1 MIQIIT
7 YDTSKYKEYSEQ
19 KYKISALGEIQAL
32 DDFEI
37 CIIDLTNKDLW
48 SCNIGKPISVN
59 CYRDLLTIKE
69 AIINSNST
77 KIIIVLP
84 QNEKILYNQDYDWK
98 GHNGSK
104 RYFYSNEI
112 QLKDNKTNLIKIIND
127 NLFNIKE
134 IEILFEK
141 TKTNIINKNIDAD
154 FNFSNYEEENFEAV
168 TYSKNSNKI
177 TTIKKDKIF
186 ITTLKIL
193 DDVEKLK
200 IFIDSYC
207 NEEQE
212 KEDIPDWVKD
222 IKFYNDEELKK
233 SKNDN
238 LEKIQKL
245 KGENLK
251 LEEQINKNL
260 EYKSILYS
268 SGDELVKVVLEILD
282 EILEY
287 DSRDFVDEKREDFL
301 IKKEDITFI
310 GEIKGVSSAIAN
322 KNVSQLDVHV
332 QSYLDELQEDG
343 KEENVKGLLIV
354 NHQRNKPLEERQEV
368 HEHQKKLATR
378 NGSLIIETQTLLKI
392 FEKYK
397 QGKLTKEEC
406 KKLFIDNEGLLIIQ
420 K

>member
-7 YDTSKYKEYSEQ
+7 YDTIKYKEYSEQ

-48 SCNIGKPISVN
+48 NSNNDKPISVN

-77 KIIIVLP
+77 KIVMVLP
-84 QNEKILYNQDYDWK
+84 QNERISYNQTYEWV
-98 GHNGSK
+98 GSYK
-104 RYFYSNEI
+104 NYYYLNTI

-154 FNFSNYEEENFEAV
+154 FNFSNYEEEHFEAV

-193 DDVEKLK
+193 DDIETLK

-222 IKFYNDEELKK
+222 IKFYDDEELKK

-287 DSRDFVDEKREDFL
+287 DSSDFVDEKREDFL

-332 QSYLDELQEDG
+332 QSYLDELQE
-343 KEENVKGLLIV
+343 KEIEEKVKGLLIV

-368 HEHQKKLATR
+368 HEHQKRLATR

-397 QGKLTKEEC
+397 QGKLTKEKC
-406 KKLFIDNEGLLIIQ
+406 KKLFIDNEGLLII
-420 K
+420 

>member
-19 KYKISALGEIQAL
+19 KYKISVLGEIQAL

-48 SCNIGKPISVN
+48 NYNNDKPISVN

-77 KIIIVLP
+77 KIVMVLP
-84 QNEKILYNQDYDWK
+84 QNEKISYNQTYEWS
-98 GHNGSK
+98 GSNK
-104 RYFYSNEI
+104 RYFYLKTI

-154 FNFSNYEEENFEAV
+154 FNFSNYEEEHFEAI

-193 DDVEKLK
+193 DDIETLK

-212 KEDIPDWVKD
+212 KEDMPDWVKD

-282 EILEY
+282 EILQY

-332 QSYLDELQEDG
+332 QSYVDKLQEEG

-397 QGKLTKEEC
+397 KGKLTKEKC
-406 KKLFIDNEGLLIIQ
+406 KKLFIDNEGLLII
-420 K
+420 

>member
-7 YDTSKYKEYSEQ
+7 YDTDKYEQYSDV
-19 KYKISALGEIQAL
+19 KFKISKLGEIQAL

-37 CIIDLTNKDLW
+37 CIIDLCNKDIW
-48 SCNIGKPISVN
+48 RNDGSQPTNIN

-69 AIINSNST
+69 AIISSSIS
-77 KIIIVLP
+77 KIVIVLP
-84 QNEKILYNQDYDWK
+84 QNEDFYYDKNYRNSRWLL
-98 GHNGSK
+98 SK
-104 RYFYSNEI
+104 SI
-112 QLKDNKTNLIKIIND
+112 QLKDNKSNLMKIID
-127 NLFNIKE
+127 SNLVSLEKVK
-134 IEILFEK
+134 LSFEK
-141 TKTNIINKNIDAD
+141 TKTFIDTKCIDAN
-154 FNFSNYEEENFEAV
+154 FNFNDYQEEKFEAL
-168 TYSKNSNKI
+168 TFSNASNKI

-186 ITTLKIL
+186 MTTLKIL
-193 DDVEKLK
+193 DDIETLK

-207 NEEQE
+207 NEKQE

-222 IKFYNDEELKK
+222 IKFYNDEELEKN
-233 SKNDN
+233 KNDN

-251 LEEQINKNL
+251 LEEKINKNL

-332 QSYLDELQEDG
+332 QSYLDELQEEG

-397 QGKLTKEEC
+397 KGKLTKEEC

>member
-7 YDTSKYKEYSEQ
+7 YDIDKYEEYSEQ

-32 DDFEI
+32 DDFEM
-37 CIIDLTNKDLW
+37 CIIDLTDKDLW
-48 SCNIGKPISVN
+48 NCNNDKPNSVN

-77 KIIIVLP
+77 KIVMVLP
-84 QNEKILYNQDYDWK
+84 QNEIISYNQDYDWK
-98 GHNGSK
+98 GINNSK
-104 RYFYSNEI
+104 RYFYRNSI
-112 QLKDNKTNLIKIIND
+112 QLKDNKTNLIEIISKK
-127 NLFNIKE
+127 LFHIEK
-134 IEILFEK
+134 IEILYEK
-141 TKTNIINKNIDAD
+141 TKTTIIDKNVDAD
-154 FNFSNYEEENFEAV
+154 FNINNYREEGFEAI
-168 TYSKNSNKI
+168 TFSKNSNKV

-193 DDVEKLK
+193 DDNETLK
-200 IFIDSYC
+200 MFIDSYC
-207 NEEQE
+207 DEEQE
-212 KEDIPDWVKD
+212 KEDIPDWVRD
-222 IKFYNDEELKK
+222 IIFYNDKELKK

-268 SGDELVKVVLEILD
+268 TGDELVKVVLEILD

-287 DSRDFVDEKREDFL
+287 DSSDFVDEKREDFL

-310 GEIKGVSSAIAN
+310 GEIKGVSSAVAN

-332 QSYLDELQEDG
+332 QSYLDKLQEED

-368 HEHQKKLATR
+368 HEHQRNLATR

-397 QGKLTKEEC
+397 LGELTKEKC
-406 KKLFIDNEGLLIIQ
+406 KKMFEENAGVLKI
-420 K
+420 

>member
-32 DDFEI
+32 DDFEM
-37 CIIDLTNKDLW
+37 CIIDLTDKDLW
-48 SCNIGKPISVN
+48 NCNNDKPNSVN

-69 AIINSNST
+69 AIINSNGT
-77 KIIIVLP
+77 KIVMVLP
-84 QNEKILYNQDYDWK
+84 QNEIISYNQDYDWK
-98 GHNGSK
+98 GINNSK
-104 RYFYSNEI
+104 RYFYRNSI
-112 QLKDNKTNLIKIIND
+112 QLKDNKTNLIEIISKK
-127 NLFNIKE
+127 LFHVEK
-134 IEILFEK
+134 IEILYEK
-141 TKTNIINKNIDAD
+141 TKTTIIDKNVDAD
-154 FNFSNYEEENFEAV
+154 FNINNYREEGFEAI
-168 TYSKNSNKI
+168 TFSKNSNKV

-193 DDVEKLK
+193 DDIETLK

-287 DSRDFVDEKREDFL
+287 DSSDFVDEKREDFL

-310 GEIKGVSSAIAN
+310 GEIKGVSSAVAN
-322 KNVSQLDVHV
+322 KNVSQLDIHV
-332 QSYLDELQEDG
+332 QSYLDKLQEEG
-343 KEENVKGLLIV
+343 KEESVKGLLIV
-354 NHQRNKPLEERQEV
+354 NHQRNKPLEERKEV
-368 HEHQKKLATR
+368 HEHQRNLATR

-392 FEKYK
+392 FEEYK
-397 QGKLTKEEC
+397 KGKLTKEKC
-406 KKLFIDNEGLLIIQ
+406 KKLFIDNEGLLII
-420 K
+420 